1 MGGGFSRLY
10 TNWLI
15 SLKILQA
22 KQFRQYELL
31 HFLRIRFV
39 RTLKLKLWEAS
50 IGVFSQERNNLS
62 RWPTHLLLTCHPQIT
77 NREAKNFQREKLTF
91 TGATLRGAGDARA
104 KTDAARKVLSCGQVW
119 GHLPRTP
126 QTCPLQE
133 TSPSSILAG
142 GPHDVASCPRG
153 CPCGVNTPPDK
164 INPLP
169 NHTAQNLVHC
179 KWTSRSEA
187 GLSPSSK
194 MLYVTRL
201 TDVLSSHPSSNF
213 SSTACAT
220 FYGELTFAMFW
231 C

>member
-1 MGGGFSRLY
+1 MGSFNRS
-10 TNWLI
+10 
-15 SLKILQA
+15 
-22 KQFRQYELL
+22 
-31 HFLRIRFV
+31 V
-39 RTLKLKLWEAS
+39 
-50 IGVFSQERNNLS
+50 LS
-62 RWPTHLLLTCHPQIT
+62 RKKQPLPLTYPSTPHLPPPNHKQGGKKLPTRKTHLHRSDVARSRRCKSEDGH
-77 NREAKNFQREKLTF
+77 REEGFVLWTS
-91 TGATLRGAGDARA
+91 LR
-104 KTDAARKVLSCGQVW
+104 L
-119 GHLPRTP
+119 LPRTP

-142 GPHDVASCPRG
+142 GPHHVASCPRG

-179 KWTSRSEA
+179 KWTSQSEA

-220 FYGELTFAMFW
+220 FYGELTFAMFR